1 MDELRPAAADHVR
14 ILRIKLH
21 RAVDAVRLLAG
32 DQRAA
37 RSTKQIQHS
46 LARFRRVENRLDR
59 QRGRFL
65 RRMHIFP
72 RIVTLDV
79 PDRRLAAV
87 AEPLAVLPLMT
98 AVKARFRRPMVIA
111 VTKDHSLVPQ
121 EEAQK
126 KLEANGE
133 RASAYRQ
140 KIWALQKRRQAV
152 QEGKPGATT
161 GEEGKTATTE
171 EKVEAEKQRRQA
183 ASDNA
188 DAAAKRVAEIDKQ
201 LARERKTELEN
212 EIDDIIALRDEYK
225 QLIQTML
232 DYEKSKPE
240 KEQDKAKIAELEG
253 KLAGADQTAEDRIAK
268 AREKAAQKM
277 KDDVASY
284 QERFQESEQSI
295 QDRRAEAAQDRKI
308 DETLKNDPAAGQ
320 QMLEGLI
327 AQYQKEA
334 AAAKAQFEKELQ
346 DAQADGK
353 IDDNERKKLDDAHS
367 AYTRAES
374 MVDKYSDRLRSAQE
388 GTAGAAERT
397 QVSGSFL
404 ASALQAMLGGGGTEA
419 ERTANA
425 TEQMVRQSKETN
437 KLLKR
442 MDNASG
448 TTTLAYK

>member
-1 MDELRPAAADHVR
+1 MTGRSFKRQPVIRSKRSPA
-14 ILRIKLH
+14 
-21 RAVDAVRLLAG
+21 
-32 DQRAA
+32 
-37 RSTKQIQHS
+37 
-46 LARFRRVENRLDR
+46 
-59 QRGRFL
+59 
-65 RRMHIFP
+65 
-72 RIVTLDV
+72 IVLTVML
-79 PDRRLAAV
+79 
-87 AEPLAVLPLMT
+87 
-98 AVKARFRRPMVIA
+98 
-111 VTKDHSLVPQ
+111 S
-121 EEAQK
+121 
-126 KLEANGE
+126 
-133 RASAYRQ
+133 
-140 KIWALQKRRQAV
+140 
-152 QEGKPGATT
+152 PGATT
-161 GEEGKTATTE
+161 GEEGDGTSTE

-268 AREKAAQKM
+268 AREKAARKM

-295 QDRRAEAAQDRKI
+295 QDRRAEEAQDRKI

-353 IDDNERKKLDDAHS
+353 IDDDERKKLDDAHS

-374 MVDKYSDRLRSAQE
+374 MADKYSDRLRSAQE